1 MSIRAVLVTG
11 GAGFI
16 ASHIVDAYIAQG
28 LEVTV
33 LDNLSSGVRANVNM
47 RAKFV
52 HGVDVVNHHAAQID
66 VRKSVADPAFDAE
79 TNVVGSLRLLSQ
91 IGGGQAIPPVLTGRI
106 ACPPASSGGLSHPT
120 DARSFRSSATSSITR
135 RSTAS
140 RMRRCVTRTSTA
152 RASAKTA
159 RPAWWPSSP
168 ANCWAAKPQRST
180 ATANRRAG
188 AFNVGTGV
196 ETSVVELF
204 RALREIAG
212 SGPDAVHAPAKLG
225 EQMRS
230 VLDGTKLRRLAKLP
244 EPVPLRAGLPA
255 TVDWMKQRRS

>member
-66 VRKSVADPAFDAE
+66 VRKSVGDPAFDAE

-91 IGGGQAIPPVLTGRI
+91 IGGGQAIPPVLPRRAAASLTLRMREAFVRALPLLLLADLRRPVCGVALRERLRPAPAQRRRGRR
-106 ACPPASSGGLSHPT
+106 GGHLHRQTAGRRNRNDQRRRQT
-120 DARSFRSSATSSITR
+120 DARARSTSAPVSRR
-135 RSTAS
+135 RS
-140 RMRRCVTRTSTA
+140 
-152 RASAKTA
+152 
-159 RPAWWPSSP
+159 
-168 ANCWAAKPQRST
+168 
-180 ATANRRAG
+180 
-188 AFNVGTGV
+188 
-196 ETSVVELF
+196 
-204 RALREIAG
+204 
-212 SGPDAVHAPAKLG
+212 
-225 EQMRS
+225 
-230 VLDGTKLRRLAKLP
+230 
-244 EPVPLRAGLPA
+244 
-255 TVDWMKQRRS
+255 